1 MKKSKMILTTSIL
14 LFSLVTSGL
23 TAFADTNVVYAKDA
37 IKVFVGAISQN
48 SAFTRNSFVNNRNSF
63 IINAAE
69 DLPNKSEVALITFN
83 QYLTLEEA
91 DTFVAALGDCQI
103 KEIFLGIPNIDG
115 RSIIGKAGSNIVS
128 ERVEE
133 NFASMIAEET
143 DEVMKNELL
152 NYQKNSKVFAITVET
167 SNQQIADANRMES
180 VRFVDTYNYP
190 EAEQKAQ
197 RKNVPVSYIALP
209 EKPDNAK

>member
-1 MKKSKMILTTSIL
+1 MILTTSIL